1 MTHRTLHLSLP
12 DDLEAEVA
20 AAVAGGEYS
29 SAEDLVANAVAEW
42 RAGRRLDA
50 ALDGEEL
57 RRLWRDGT
65 ESGPG
70 KGMSIDEIK
79 NEARRRFTQTG

>member
-1 MTHRTLHLSLP
+1 MAHRTLQVTLP

-29 SAEDLVANAVAEW
+29 SAEDVVANAVAEW

-50 ALDGEEL
+50 SLDGEEL
-57 RRLWRDGT
+57 RRLWREGI
-65 ESGPG
+65 ESGAG
-70 KGMSIDEIK
+70 RNMSIDDIK
-79 NEARRRFTQTG
+79 SEARRRFAQNG